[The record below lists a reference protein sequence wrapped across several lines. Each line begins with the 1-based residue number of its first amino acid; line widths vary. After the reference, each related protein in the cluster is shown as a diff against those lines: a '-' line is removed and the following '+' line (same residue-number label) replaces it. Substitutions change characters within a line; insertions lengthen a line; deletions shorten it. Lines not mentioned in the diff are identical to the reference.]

1 MNAAMQDGMRPGMG
15 DMRRKILVR
24 IARHDQP
31 VRQNSG
37 GRKRRSGGKLQ
48 ALRSRPMLK
57 RMRDLLEGSSLAN
70 QPLDPTEAARR
81 AMRPQLRQRFYE
93 QVLVEGGAGEFR
105 VTLDGRVVNTPARRP
120 LTVSAPALA
129 EGLAAEWE
137 AQRDLIDPSKMPLTR
152 LANTIIDG
160 VVRSLAEV
168 AAEVASYL
176 ACDLVLYRAGHPQG
190 LVERQAS
197 AWDPVLDWSQTAL
210 GARFKVTHGMIHVA
224 QSPRA
229 LRAARIAIP
238 HDPWQLGAMHAI
250 TTLTGSALIALAFA
264 GKGMSLAQA
273 WSAAHVDEDWN
284 MEQWG
289 YDELALERRACRLAE
304 MQAAA
309 EVLRAFW

>member
-1 MNAAMQDGMRPGMG
+1 
-15 DMRRKILVR
+15 
-24 IARHDQP
+24 
-31 VRQNSG
+31 
-37 GRKRRSGGKLQ
+37 
-48 ALRSRPMLK
+48 MLK

-129 EGLAAEWE
+129 EGLAAEWK
-137 AQRDLIDPSKMPLTR
+137 AQRDLIDPSRMPLTR

-168 AAEVASYL
+168 AADVANYL

-190 LVERQAS
+190 LVERQAA
-197 AWDPVLDWSQTAL
+197 AWDPVLGWSRMAL
-210 GARFKVTHGMIHVA
+210 GARFEVTYGMVHVA
-224 QSPRA
+224 QSLQA
-229 LRAARIAIP
+229 LRVMRNAIP
-238 HDPWQLGAMHAI
+238 DDPWQLGAIHAI

-264 GKGMSLAQA
+264 GKGVSLAQA

-289 YDELALERRACRLAE
+289 YDELALERRARRFAE

-309 EVLRAFW
+309 EVLRAYW